1 MIKRAIRSKTTIRK
15 CETQVGETIEQKVE
29 RIIVNKEPID
39 DSAPIIYQP
48 RQDGVKPEYDIR
60 TDRFE
65 VAIDAM
71 DKVSKSR
78 VAKRENYAQQKD
90 NKKDDKSTGVEP
102 IQATE

>member
-1 MIKRAIRSKTTIRK
+1 MKSIKRTIHNRTTIRK
-15 CETQVGETIEQKVE
+15 SVTSEGETIEQKVE
-29 RIIVNKEPID
+29 RIIVNKEPIE

-48 RQDGVKPEYDIR
+48 RKDGVRPEYDIR

-78 VAKRENYAQQKD
+78 VAKRENYLKEKEEQKG
-90 NKKDDKSTGVEP
+90 SAGAES